1 MAGIKQLWT
10 VLLKGWVLALAFS
23 LALGAAAALAGQP
36 TEDIKK
42 LMEEVLSILH
52 NPGLKTPAQKQQR
65 LEMIEKLAASRFDYR
80 EMAKLSLDPTWDT
93 LTKAQQ
99 DEFVYL
105 FTELLKVFYAGRI
118 DEIANARV
126 EYQPEKLDGDKAEV
140 HAVILRPNDKIPVD
154 FLLHQTPKGWMIYDL
169 VIEKVSLARN
179 FQHQFGCAIQGASYN
194 YLVRCLRDKLQE
206 EKGN

>member
-1 MAGIKQLWT
+1 MAGIKQLRT
-10 VLLKGWVLALAFS
+10 VFLKGWVLALAFS
-23 LALGAAAALAGQP
+23 LALGAAGALAGQP

-52 NPGLKTPAQKQQR
+52 NPGLKTPAQKKQR
-65 LEMIEKLAASRFDYR
+65 LEMIEKLAVSRFDYR

-99 DEFVYL
+99 DEFVHL
-105 FTELLKVFYAGRI
+105 FTELLKVSYAGKI

-126 EYQPEKLDGDKAEV
+126 EYQPETRHGDKAEV

-169 VIEKVSLARN
+169 VSLAKN
-179 FQHQFGCAIQGASYN
+179 FQQEFGCAIQGASYT
-194 YLVRCLRDKLQE
+194 YLLRCLRDKLQE

>member
-10 VLLKGWVLALAFS
+10 ISLKAWVLALALS
-23 LALGAAAALAGQP
+23 LALGTAAALAGQP

-52 NPGLKTPAQKQQR
+52 NPALKPPAQKQQR
-65 LEMIEKLAASRFDYR
+65 LEMIEKLAASHFDYR
-80 EMAKLSLDPTWDT
+80 EMAKLSLNPTWET
-93 LTKAQQ
+93 LTRAQQ

-105 FTELLKVFYAGRI
+105 FTELLKVSYAGRI

-126 EYQPEKLDGDKAEV
+126 EYHPETRHGDKAEV

-154 FLLHQTPKGWMIYDL
+154 FLLHQTPQGWMIYDL
-169 VIEKVSLARN
+169 VIEKVSLAKN
-179 FQHQFGCAIQGASYN
+179 FQQEFDCAIQGASYT